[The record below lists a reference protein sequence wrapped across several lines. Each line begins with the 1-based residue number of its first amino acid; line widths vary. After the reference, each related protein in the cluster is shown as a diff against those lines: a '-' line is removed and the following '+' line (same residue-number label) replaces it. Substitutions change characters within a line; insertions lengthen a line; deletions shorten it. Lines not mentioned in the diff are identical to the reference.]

1 MHAVPGVETAVSLDA
16 QQVQAK
22 NGSLPVVWGLDP
34 SAIERVWSFDWIEG
48 SDQVLA
54 QLGTDGAIV
63 EEQTA
68 ASLGGVKKGGTLEV
82 TTVEG
87 KQATLKILGIYRDP
101 MMLNGIVIST
111 SGYNALFPTPQTFM
125 VVAKAQPGADIAAT
139 QKAIEAALASTPTA
153 EVQTTEQYKEGT
165 VDLVNQLLLLI
176 YGLLALSVIIS
187 LFGIV
192 NTLVLAVYERTR
204 EIGLVRAIGMS
215 RGQVRATVR
224 YESVITSI
232 IGAIMGIVVGI
243 VFAWVVTTRFAGQG
257 ITFSIPGSQLVV
269 FLVLAVIVGVIAAIL
284 PARRAARIDILEA
297 IHYE

>member
-1 MHAVPGVETAVSLDA
+1 M
-16 QQVQAK
+16 
-22 NGSLPVVWGLDP
+22 
-34 SAIERVWSFDWIEG
+34 
-48 SDQVLA
+48 
-54 QLGTDGAIV
+54 GTDGAIV

-68 ASLGGVKKGGTLEV
+68 ASVGGVKKGGTLEV

-87 KQATLKILGIYRDP
+87 KQATLKVLGVYRDP
-101 MMLNGIVIST
+101 MMLNGIVVST

-139 QKAIEAALASTPTA
+139 QKAIETALASTPTA
-153 EVQTTEQYKEGT
+153 EVQTAEQYKEGT

-232 IGAIMGIVVGI
+232 IGAHHGHRRRDRVRLGGHDQV
-243 VFAWVVTTRFAGQG
+243 
-257 ITFSIPGSQLVV
+257 
-269 FLVLAVIVGVIAAIL
+269 
-284 PARRAARIDILEA
+284 RRAGDHVLHPRQPAGRVPRAGRDRRRHRRHPAGAAGGEDRHPGGDPLRVRRA
-297 IHYE
+297 GAPAQRRAPAL

>member
-1 MHAVPGVETAVSLDA
+1 M
-16 QQVQAK
+16 QAE
-22 NGSLPVVWGLDP
+22 NGSLPVVWGIDP

-48 SDQVLA
+48 GDEVLA

-68 ASLGGVKKGGTLEV
+68 ASLGDVKAGDTIAV

-87 KQATLKILGIYRDP
+87 KQASLKILGIYRDP
-101 MMLNGIVIST
+101 MMLNGIVVGS
-111 SGYNALFPTPQTFM
+111 SGYDALFPTPQTFM

-139 QKAIEAALASTPTA
+139 QKAIEAALESTPTA
-153 EVQTTEQYKEGT
+153 EVQTAEQYKEGT

-215 RGQVRATVR
+215 RAAGARDGALRERHHLDHRRDHGHRGRHRVRLGGRDALRGPGDHVLDPGHAAGRAPRARRGRRRDRRHPAGAAGGEDRHPAGDPLRVRA
-224 YESVITSI
+224 
-232 IGAIMGIVVGI
+232 GA
-243 VFAWVVTTRFAGQG
+243 
-257 ITFSIPGSQLVV
+257 
-269 FLVLAVIVGVIAAIL
+269 
-284 PARRAARIDILEA
+284 PA
-297 IHYE
+297 